1 MTEKETSNEHI
12 FYKNDMFIKD
22 RIKSVYREIEDMQQ
36 VDMQMQKLLKIYNK
50 QDPLTLEKIT
60 VIEEQRKLIAEL
72 VESLYKQLHELQEVP
87 LF

>member
-1 MTEKETSNEHI
+1 MTEKATANQV
-12 FYKNDMFIKD
+12 NMFIQD
-22 RIKSVYREIEDMQQ
+22 RLKSVYREIEDMKQI
-36 VDMQMQKLLKIYNK
+36 DMQMQKLLKIYNK
-50 QDPLTLEKIT
+50 KDPLTLEKIT

>member
-1 MTEKETSNEHI
+1 MTEKATADQVN
-12 FYKNDMFIKD
+12 MFIKD
-22 RIKSVYREIEDMQQ
+22 RLRSVYREIEDMKQI
-36 VDMQMQKLLKIYNK
+36 DMQMQKLLKIYNK

-72 VESLYKQLHELQEVP
+72 VELLYKQLHELQEVP

>member
-1 MTEKETSNEHI
+1 MTEKATAHQVN
-12 FYKNDMFIKD
+12 MFIQD
-22 RIKSVYREIEDMQQ
+22 RLRSVYREIEDMKQI
-36 VDMQMQKLLKIYNK
+36 DMQMQQLLKIYNK

-72 VESLYKQLHELQEVP
+72 VESLYKELHDLQEVP

>member
-1 MTEKETSNEHI
+1 MTENQYT
-12 FYKNDMFIKD
+12 FYNDDIFIKD
-22 RIKSVYREIEDMQQ
+22 RIKNVYREIEDMKQI
-36 VDMQMQKLLKIYNK
+36 DMQMQQLLKIYNK

-72 VESLYKQLHELQEVP
+72 VESLYKELHDLQEVP

>member
-1 MTEKETSNEHI
+1 MTEKATADQAN
-12 FYKNDMFIKD
+12 MFIQD
-22 RIKSVYREIEDMQQ
+22 RIESVYREIEDMKQI
-36 VDMQMQKLLKIYNK
+36 DMQMQKLLTIYNK

-72 VESLYKQLHELQEVP
+72 VESLYKQLHDLQEVP

>member
-1 MTEKETSNEHI
+1 MTEKATAHQVN
-12 FYKNDMFIKD
+12 MFIQD
-22 RIKSVYREIEDMQQ
+22 RLRNVYREIEDMKQI
-36 VDMQMQKLLKIYNK
+36 DMQMQQLLKIYNK

-72 VESLYKQLHELQEVP
+72 VESLYNELHDLQEVP

>member
-1 MTEKETSNEHI
+1 MTEKATAHQVN
-12 FYKNDMFIKD
+12 MFIQD
-22 RIKSVYREIEDMQQ
+22 RLRNVYREIEDMKQI
-36 VDMQMQKLLKIYNK
+36 DMQMQQLLKIYNK

-72 VESLYKQLHELQEVP
+72 VESLYKQLHDLQEVP

>member
-1 MTEKETSNEHI
+1 MTETATAEQAN
-12 FYKNDMFIKD
+12 MFIKD
-22 RIKSVYREIEDMQQ
+22 RIKNVYREIEDMKQI
-36 VDMQMQKLLKIYNK
+36 DMQMQQLLKIYNK

-72 VESLYKQLHELQEVP
+72 VESLYKQLHDLQEVP

>member
-1 MTEKETSNEHI
+1 MTEKATSHQAN
-12 FYKNDMFIKD
+12 MFIQD
-22 RIKSVYREIEDMQQ
+22 RLRNVYRDIEDMQQ
-36 VDMQMQKLLKIYNK
+36 IDMEMQQLLKIYNK

>member
-1 MTEKETSNEHI
+1 MTEKATADQAN
-12 FYKNDMFIKD
+12 MFIKD
-22 RIKSVYREIEDMQQ
+22 RIKSVYREIEDMKQI
-36 VDMQMQKLLKIYNK
+36 DMQMQQLLKIYNK

-72 VESLYKQLHELQEVP
+72 VESLYKQLHDLQEVP

>member
-1 MTEKETSNEHI
+1 MTEKATSHQVN
-12 FYKNDMFIKD
+12 MFIQD
-22 RIKSVYREIEDMQQ
+22 RLKSVYREIEDMKQ

>member
-1 MTEKETSNEHI
+1 MTEKATADQAN
-12 FYKNDMFIKD
+12 MFIQD
-22 RIKSVYREIEDMQQ
+22 RCKSVYREIEDMKQI
-36 VDMQMQKLLKIYNK
+36 DMQMQKLLKIYNK

-72 VESLYKQLHELQEVP
+72 VESLYKQLHDLQEVP

>member
-1 MTEKETSNEHI
+1 MTEKATADQAN
-12 FYKNDMFIKD
+12 MFIQD
-22 RIKSVYREIEDMQQ
+22 RIKNVYREIEDMKQI
-36 VDMQMQKLLKIYNK
+36 DMQMQQLLKIYNK

-72 VESLYKQLHELQEVP
+72 VESLYKQLHDLQEVP